1 MRISGLSLIRDGF
14 RLGYPF
20 LEAIRSILPL
30 VDEMVVVVAAST
42 DGTRE
47 AIEAIGDPKI
57 RIIDS
62 VWPHQIRPK
71 ACVLTQQTN
80 IGLLQCTGDWVV
92 YVQACEVFH
101 EKDLPTLRAQ
111 METHLDNDEVE
122 GLLIER
128 LVFYGDHL
136 HVNRLYPERF
146 KYVVRAIKPW
156 TGALSVD
163 TAMGFAIYDN
173 YGKIGREVRAIDSGV
188 DQFRYSQAIAPSAM
202 QHKLRTAPHSLIE
215 NAAFSGDHY
224 YTRIPK
230 SFVAHYPGTQP
241 AVMKDFYDA
250 HPFRLDPDSP
260 LWRTR
265 CTRKEQWRLL
275 ETALYRKMGIPKW
288 RHGRYTLIGDW
299 VKKDRRW
306 EATSLADAGGDT
318 AADLSAG

>member
-62 VWPHQIRPK
+62 IWPEQIRPK

-101 EKDLPTLRAQ
+101 EDDLPRLRAQ
-111 METHLDNDEVE
+111 MAEHLHNDEVE

-128 LVFYGDHL
+128 LVFYGDHQ

-163 TAMGFAIYDN
+163 TAMGFAIFDA

-188 DQFRYSQAIAPSAM
+188 NQFRYSQAIAPRAM
-202 QHKLRTAPHSLIE
+202 EYKLRTAPHTLIE
-215 NAAFSGDHY
+215 GATFSGEHY
-224 YTRIPK
+224 YTRVPK
-230 SFVAHYPGTQP
+230 SFIARYPGTPP
-241 AVMKDFYDA
+241 AVMKAFTEA

-265 CTRKEQWRLL
+265 PTRKERWRLI
-275 ETALYRKMGIPKW
+275 ETALYRRLGIPRW

-299 VKKDRRW
+299 VRKDRGW
-306 EATSLADAGGDT
+306 EQASLADGPG
-318 AADLSAG
+318 